1 MSKETKVPNKALNSY
16 LQNLINKVYKILPM
30 KEEQCGTLPSYL
42 QSLESELVGCY
53 KLWDILTDET
63 QFLTL
68 INVVNYLA
76 VEEYDVAVCKREV
89 FKAIH
94 LVENVKKNIA
104 KEG

>member
-1 MSKETKVPNKALNSY
+1 MSKDVKVPYKALDGY
-16 LQNLINKVYKILPM
+16 LQNLIDKVFKILPM

-42 QSLESELVGCY
+42 RSLESELVGCY
-53 KLWDILTDET
+53 KLWDELADEP
-63 QFLTL
+63 QFLAL

-94 LVENVKKNIA
+94 LVESVKKNIRE
-104 KEG
+104 EG